1 LSPLDW
7 KEAIAIERASEEQP
21 MRVQKI
27 KTVEEIQ
34 TGLVQGVRKLSP
46 FLINTAMAPKKGDAK
61 EPSLFRYGIVFL
73 QLENKERKCWVPKGV
88 AFLHGNETH
97 SRVSFYFR
105 PFFVR
110 VVVLKLYTIIT

>member
-1 LSPLDW
+1 
-7 KEAIAIERASEEQP
+7 

-46 FLINTAMAPKKGDAK
+46 FLINTAMAPKKGMQK
-61 EPSLFRYGIVFL
+61 SLPYFVTALYSSNWKTRKGNAGCQKVSPFYTETRRILVFL
-73 QLENKERKCWVPKGV
+73 SISAL
-88 AFLHGNETH
+88 
-97 SRVSFYFR
+97 
-105 PFFVR
+105 FFVR